1 LGESFEGHHTEVE
14 IAPGAHCNGFCV
26 PLFVTDN
33 EDIGRLLQR
42 MLSYFIRNFLVAQV
56 ECNPKP

>member
-1 LGESFEGHHTEVE
+1 LGESFEGHHTEVQ
-14 IAPGAHCNGFCV
+14 ITPGAHCNGFGV

-56 ECNPKP
+56 